1 MTIEQPGDPL
11 FELLAQLP
19 AGTPGG
25 GRQDRVRARCHA
37 ALARSRRHGRTG
49 SRGAALLDA
58 AALGAAGLYL
68 AAAIAT
74 ALRAAGFP

>member
-11 FELLAQLP
+11 FDLLAQLP
-19 AGTPGG
+19 AGTPGR
-25 GRQDRVRARCHA
+25 GRQDRIRARCHA
-37 ALARSRRHGRTG
+37 ELERSRRRGGTGRRG
-49 SRGAALLDA
+49 SAMLDA

-74 ALRAAGFP
+74 ALRAAALL